1 MLIDIGK
8 FLLIFFL
15 VLISFACGLNQLYYY
30 YTGPESVMP
39 TRVMNIT
46 NVTGATGSRTWPTE
60 SGAITTARLLATNTS
75 AGGSAA
81 AIHAASVADEETHY
95 TNPFDP

>member
-30 YTGPESVMP
+30 YTGPETTTPAGGVVE
-39 TRVMNIT
+39 T
-46 NVTGATGSRTWPTE
+46 VTWT
-60 SGAITTARLLATNTS
+60 SGALPTTARPITTTPYS
-75 AGGSAA
+75 KVTVTGGQAGTGSPL
-81 AIHAASVADEETHY
+81 IADEVEDHY

>member
-30 YTGPESVMP
+30 YTGPEFVVP

-46 NVTGATGSRTWPTE
+46 NVTGSRAWPTG
-60 SGAITTARLLATNTS
+60 SGAITTARLLATSND

-81 AIHAASVADEETHY
+81 ATHAATVADEDNHY